1 MPSPLERV
9 STITE
14 KGQTTIPK
22 VVRDALGVSYGG
34 KIVFRVDENG
44 VSLRPA
50 DEDDQDPVLQSF
62 LSFLAED
69 MRDRP
74 EVISAL
80 PSALAS
86 RILALTEGS
95 EVDPDEEIEGAVT
108 L

>member
-50 DEDDQDPVLQSF
+50 DEDDRDPVLQSF

-69 MRDRP
+69 MAGSTRGHLRAAVRSGKPYSRTDGRLRGRP
-74 EVISAL
+74 
-80 PSALAS
+80 
-86 RILALTEGS
+86 G
-95 EVDPDEEIEGAVT
+95 
-108 L
+108 